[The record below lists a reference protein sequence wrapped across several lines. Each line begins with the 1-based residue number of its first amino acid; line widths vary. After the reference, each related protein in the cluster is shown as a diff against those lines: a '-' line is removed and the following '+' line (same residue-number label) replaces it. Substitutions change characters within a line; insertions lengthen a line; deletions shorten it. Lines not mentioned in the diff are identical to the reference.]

1 MQNTGLS
8 SQRDAYGEAL
18 LEVAQ
23 KNERVLA
30 LTADLASSTRIEKFA
45 RFFPERFFNV
55 GVAEQNAVAVAA
67 GLALEGFIPFLSSF
81 AVFLPGRCFDQIR
94 VAVCQNKANVKLIGS
109 HLGFSNSGD
118 GASAQSVAD
127 IALMRSL
134 PGMVVLSPADANEAR
149 EAVLAM
155 ASYEGPVYLRLSR
168 SKTPLLTQRGKE
180 FKIGQATILCPGEK
194 LTILGTGPILA
205 KAMAVADV
213 LGAEVINCATV
224 KPLDKETIITSVK
237 KTGRVLVLEEHSFL
251 GGLGA
256 AAAELLSQECP
267 VPMKL
272 MGIPDVFGESAR
284 SPEELY
290 QKHGLTEERI
300 REEGERLI
308 TNDK

>member
-1 MQNTGLS
+1 MVFLK

-18 LEVAQ
+18 LELAQ

-134 PGMVVLSPADANEAR
+134 PGMVVLSPADANEAK
-149 EAVLAM
+149 EAVFAM
-155 ASYEGPVYLRLSR
+155 VSYEGPVYLRLSR

-180 FKIGQATILCPGEK
+180 FKIGKATILCPGEK

-237 KTGRVLVLEEHSFL
+237 KTGRALVLEEHSFL

-256 AAAELLSQECP
+256 VAAELLSQECP

-290 QKHGLTEERI
+290 QKYGLTEERI